1 MEPAPNQYQARYTAH
16 QQRKKGTL
24 MKIMKDRHSE
34 RMFDSAPIP
43 HNTLERWQH
52 EITAVK
58 AEAPSSCDRQAVS
71 LFGVT
76 GRDDRAFLG
85 GVLVGGVGWIHRAP
99 LVVLVFADPVA
110 YVAGDE
116 IKWMPYLDAGVVIQ
130 QVLLWAT
137 AEGLHSAFANPNI
150 RDGHRP
156 FFESQF
162 GNQIFCG
169 AIALG
174 YPPEDA

>member
-1 MEPAPNQYQARYTAH
+1 
-16 QQRKKGTL
+16 